1 MNGTVEPRSN
11 ECRAEIDLT
20 PHLNPPPQGGR
31 RLLKPALA
39 VFVTTSLLLCCLARA
54 AEVEG
59 VKLADKVQLAGSEL
73 TLNGA
78 GVRTRFFLKVYVG
91 ALYLQ
96 KKADSADA
104 VLVDAGAKRVAMHL
118 LRDLEAEQLLSAFND
133 GLEKNH
139 TPAELARLAP
149 QVKQLEGIF
158 NAVKAAK
165 KGDVI
170 LLDYL
175 PGAGTRVTVRG
186 EDKGTIAGEEFNRAL
201 LRIWLGEQPA
211 DASLKKAMLGG

>member
-1 MNGTVEPRSN
+1 MKSV
-11 ECRAEIDLT
+11 LT
-20 PHLNPPPQGGR
+20 
-31 RLLKPALA
+31 ALA
-39 VFVTTSLLLCCLARA
+39 LGLSLSASTVVA
-54 AEVEG
+54 VEVEG
-59 VKLADKVQLAGSEL
+59 VKLSDTVQLAGSEL
-73 TLNGA
+73 MLNGA
-78 GVRTRFFLKVYVG
+78 GVRTRVFFRVYVG

-96 KKADSADA
+96 KKAGSTDA
-104 VLVDAGAKRVAMHL
+104 VLGDAGAKRVAMHM

-133 GLEKNH
+133 GLKRNH
-139 TPAELARLAP
+139 APDQLAPLEP
-149 QVKQLEGIF
+149 QVKQLDGIF
-158 NAVKAAK
+158 TAVKAVK
-165 KGDVI
+165 KGDVV

>member
-1 MNGTVEPRSN
+1 L
-11 ECRAEIDLT
+11 RATLAGILT
-20 PHLNPPPQGGR
+20 GACLI
-31 RLLKPALA
+31 LAPAI
-39 VFVTTSLLLCCLARA
+39 A

-59 VKLADKVQLAGSEL
+59 VKLADKVQLGGSEL

-78 GVRTRFFLKVYVG
+78 GVRTRVFFKIYVG

-96 KKADSADA
+96 KKAGGSEA
-104 VLVDAGAKRVAMHL
+104 VLEDAGAKRIAMHL
-118 LRDLEAEQLLSAFND
+118 LRDLEAEQLLSALND
-133 GLEKNH
+133 GLKKNH
-139 TPAELARLAP
+139 APADLARLEP
-149 QVKQLEGIF
+149 QAKQLDGIF
-158 NAVKAAK
+158 TAVKAVK
-165 KGDVI
+165 KGDVV

-186 EDKGTIAGEEFNRAL
+186 EDRGTIPGEDFNRAL